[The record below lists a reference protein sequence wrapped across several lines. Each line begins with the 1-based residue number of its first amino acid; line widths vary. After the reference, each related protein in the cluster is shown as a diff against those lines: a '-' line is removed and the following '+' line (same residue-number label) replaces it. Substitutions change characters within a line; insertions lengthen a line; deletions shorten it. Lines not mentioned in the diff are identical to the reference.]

1 MIKIAIFDDHQHR
14 REALNLLI
22 GLEKEM
28 LCVGDYENC
37 EDVIEHL
44 STNSPDV
51 VLMDIDMP
59 KVNGID
65 GVKII
70 KRNFPSICIIMQTV
84 FEDDEKI
91 FTSILAGADGYI
103 LKKTPPEKLIE
114 GIYDVV
120 NGGAPMTASVA
131 RKVLEL
137 FQKQNSQSNEK
148 FDLSD
153 RELELLRLL
162 VKGLSHKMIASEL
175 HISIFTVNSH
185 VKKIY
190 QKLHVHSVSEA
201 VSTALQKKI
210 V

>member
-14 REALNLLI
+14 RDALKLLI

-28 LCVGDYENC
+28 QCVGDYENC
-37 EDVIEHL
+37 EDVLEHFL
-44 STNSPDV
+44 INPPDV

-70 KRNFPSICIIMQTV
+70 KKNFPSTSIIMQTV

-91 FTSILAGADGYI
+91 FSSILAGADGYM
-103 LKKTPPEKLIE
+103 LKKTSPEKLIE
-114 GIYDVV
+114 GIYDVM
-120 NGGAPMTASVA
+120 NGGAPMTATVA
-131 RKVLEL
+131 RRVLEL
-137 FQKQNSQSNEK
+137 FQKQNFQPEEK
-148 FDLSD
+148 FDLSE
-153 RELELLRLL
+153 RELEILSLL
-162 VKGLSHKMIASEL
+162 VKGLSHKMIAGEL
-175 HISIFTVNSH
+175 KISVYTVNNH
-185 VKKIY
+185 IKNIY

-201 VSTALQKKI
+201 VSTALQKRI